1 VLFYFSVLN
10 LGRARVAKKLYE
22 CSQCVRPPTV
32 PVPFEGMKRL
42 ILEKIPVN
50 LWNCEFL
57 HFSPI
62 YPKTHGNAH

>member
-50 LWNCEFL
+50 
-57 HFSPI
+57 
-62 YPKTHGNAH
+62 